1 MTKRVNYSSG
11 GYSAA
16 GGSTSDKGALFHTAV
31 RVGVSA
37 AMLQGYT
44 TAYLGRPVS
53 QASVT
58 NAVVMGAAVAVSERI
73 ATMIYH
79 PSETQHKY
87 KTGVSSWAASA
98 LVPGMTAGVFALAYP
113 RIFSTNASM
122 TSLATTAFAVD
133 FASNMVTPFV
143 YRAVA

>member
-16 GGSTSDKGALFHTAV
+16 GGSTGDKGALFHTAV

-87 KTGVSSWAASA
+87 KTGVSSWAASSSRTEVKCEA
-98 LVPGMTAGVFALAYP
+98 PAYQTTVLFHP
-113 RIFSTNASM
+113 YFHPKCTVQRSERTPN
-122 TSLATTAFAVD
+122 SLLFTPCAV
-133 FASNMVTPFV
+133 
-143 YRAVA
+143 RGG